1 MEGLVMRTDKDST
14 RNKTLVLG
22 ALMLCSMGGL
32 VQPVHGQ
39 AAPLP
44 EEQVVKGVVRD
55 FLRSHPDFDL
65 RGSSPHI
72 AGLID
77 VSTNGL
83 NQPVL
88 SGSGFVVEREWVD
101 ESGMPIAPNTYNS
114 GTNLLANVLLVVRD
128 PSSLSVEE
136 TTVWW
141 QLETWG
147 YAVRVMDDAAPR
159 PEVDE
164 NVAWA
169 DAAYITMAINPNV
182 LDARLIE
189 ATIGLINASSAL
201 RERIGFAQ
209 SNGSH
214 KTDRVLVSNSD
225 HYITGPFGN
234 GPLTVF
240 SSRQPVADTGLG
252 RATSL
257 ANIQSA
263 GPALEVYDAGERRWR
278 MSPAPGR
285 RVQLPWNDVTFDMSA
300 LNENGLTLFRRAIE
314 WGAGANLRGC
324 SDVSDGMGEYGAW
337 SDGQIGSELT
347 FSQWF
352 RDAPGYNGSQVHAI
366 TLTLDGNG
374 VYSFETQAFHPVDND
389 QFGNEGEAHNY
400 NFTYE
405 INATFTYHECAGQ
418 FIRLTSDDDAWI
430 FIDGRLAVDLG
441 GISSGVGQFVSI
453 DRFGLTDGETYRM
466 HLLHAQRQSA
476 SSRFAIQT
484 NLLLSTPTPELQTS
498 NGYD

>member
-1 MEGLVMRTDKDST
+1 MRTNKDCA
-14 RNKTLVLG
+14 RNRTLAVG
-22 ALMLCSMGGL
+22 AVMLCAMGGL
-32 VQPVHGQ
+32 APPVHGQ
-39 AAPLP
+39 AGPLP
-44 EEQVVKGVVRD
+44 DEQVVKGVVRD
-55 FLRSHPDFDL
+55 FLKSHPDFDL
-65 RGSSPHI
+65 RGSSAHI

-77 VSTNGL
+77 VSTNEL
-83 NQPVL
+83 YQPVL

-101 ESGMPIAPNTYNS
+101 ESGMTIAPNTYNS
-114 GTNLLANVLLVVRD
+114 SSNLLANVLLVVRD
-128 PSSLSVEE
+128 PTSLSVEE
-136 TTVWW
+136 ATVWW

-169 DAAYITMAINPNV
+169 DAAYITMAIDPSV
-182 LDARLIE
+182 LDTCLTE

-201 RERIGFAQ
+201 RERMSFAQ
-209 SNGSH
+209 GDGSH
-214 KTDRVLVSNSD
+214 MTDRILVNNST
-225 HYITGPFGN
+225 HYITSPFGN

-240 SSRQPVADTGLG
+240 SSHQPVADTGAG

-257 ANIQSA
+257 ANVQSA
-263 GPALEVYDAGERRWR
+263 GPALEVYDTGERRWR
-278 MSPAPGR
+278 ASPAPGR
-285 RVQLPWNDVTFDMSA
+285 RVQLPWNDFTFDMTA
-300 LNENGLTLFRRAIE
+300 LNENGLTLMRRAIE
-314 WGAGANLRGC
+314 WGAGANLPGC
-324 SDVSDGMGEYGAW
+324 SDVSDGIGQYGAW
-337 SDGQIGSELT
+337 SDGRITSELT

-352 RDAPGYNGSQVHAI
+352 RDSPGYNGSQVHAI

-374 VYSFETQAFHPVDND
+374 VYSFETQAFHPVDRD

-418 FIRLTSDDDAWI
+418 FIWFTSDDDAWI

-441 GISSGVGQFVSI
+441 GVSSGVAQYVSL

-466 HLLHAQRQSA
+466 HLLHAQRQSTSA
-476 SSRFAIQT
+476 RFRIRT
-484 NLLLSTPTPELQTS
+484 NLLLSTPTPELKTS
-498 NGYD
+498 NGFD